1 MKFLKEEEI
10 KALKEMVKSFAL
22 VFMLVIVVLGWF
34 YIAIL
39 LILNALDFE
48 LIFSF
53 KFLLG
58 SSMISSVIVALIS
71 ICEENS

>member
-1 MKFLKEEEI
+1 MKFLKEEDRERI
-10 KALKEMVKSFAL
+10 KKMIKSFVFIFLL
-22 VFMLVIVVLGWF
+22 VVVVLGWF
-34 YIAIL
+34 YVAIL

-58 SSMISSVIVALIS
+58 SSMISSTIVVLIS
-71 ICEENS
+71 ISEEVS